1 MIIKKYTFELHNDFS
16 AILVCE
22 DCESEQE
29 LTTGYKDAYYYT
41 RVLPN
46 ILCKKCGKS
55 STDLAKPISREAYNV
70 KISSEDCYSDECTLI
85 TTDHLHE

>member
-16 AILVCE
+16 AILLCE
-22 DCESEQE
+22 GCESEQE

-46 ILCKKCGKS
+46 IQCKKCGKA
-55 STDLAKPISREAYNV
+55 TNDFKFPSREAHNV
-70 KISSEDCYSDECTLI
+70 KLSAENCTDECFLI
-85 TTDHLHE
+85 TTDHVHE